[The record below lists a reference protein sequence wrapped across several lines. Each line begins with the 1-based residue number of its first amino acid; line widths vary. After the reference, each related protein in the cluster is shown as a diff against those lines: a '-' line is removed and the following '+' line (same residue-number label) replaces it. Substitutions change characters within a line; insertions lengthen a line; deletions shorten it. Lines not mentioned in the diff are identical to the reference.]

1 MNKLKS
7 IMASVMR
14 LTIMLTL
21 MVFLISTVYAYEI
34 DIWKY
39 TITYNPII
47 EEEIPTFTETHIFD
61 EYVNEYNK
69 LERING
75 IVAKIGYERIGL
87 LNTDN
92 NFIYTVYLNEQG
104 RIIKVADGFDN
115 VDFTAKLS
123 INGIESLSKQQR
135 FEDLPQEIKIP
146 FGVKLRIL
154 TTLWLN

>member
-21 MVFLISTVYAYEI
+21 MIFLISTVYAYEI
-34 DIWKY
+34 NIWKY

-47 EEEIPTFTETHIFD
+47 EEEIPVFTETHIFD
-61 EYVNEYNK
+61 EYANEYNK
-69 LERING
+69 LERINS
-75 IVAKIGYERIGL
+75 ITAKIGYERIGL

-92 NFIYTVYLNEQG
+92 NFIYTIYLNEQG

-115 VDFTAKLS
+115 VDFIAKLS
-123 INGIESLSKQQR
+123 IERIEKLVKDNR

-146 FGVKLRIL
+146 FSVKLKIL
-154 TTLWLN
+154 TTLWLT